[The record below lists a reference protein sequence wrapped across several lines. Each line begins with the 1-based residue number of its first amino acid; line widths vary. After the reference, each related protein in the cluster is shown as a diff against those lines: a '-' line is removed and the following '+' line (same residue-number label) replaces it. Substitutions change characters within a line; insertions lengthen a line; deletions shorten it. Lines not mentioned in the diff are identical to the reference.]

1 MLGARHD
8 IASALGPRGT
18 AWPVISWPRFAAA
31 FLLGAAAVALLTGI
45 PTVLIPNDW
54 FTRMTP
60 VQGYAYPV
68 WALTAVLSGLLAAL
82 HWGIRSAACPR
93 SQAGAIGGAG
103 ALASWLGIGCPV
115 CNKLIVAALGA
126 AGAMTYFAPL
136 QPWLAAGSLGL
147 LVAAL
152 ALRLRAL
159 VGRRVAAAA
168 GVLP

>member
-1 MLGARHD
+1 MLGAGHD
-8 IASALGPRGT
+8 IASALGLRGR
-18 AWPVISWPRFAAA
+18 AWPVISWARFAAA

-68 WALTAVLSGLLAAL
+68 WALTAVLSGVLAAL

-115 CNKLIVAALGA
+115 CNKLVVAALGA

-159 VGRRVAAAA
+159 VSRRVAAA